1 MCPFPALLYCFSTI
15 DLLGSLYEGDATGN
29 TRRYG
34 QQVGTTI
41 KARKYM
47 VDLIGYPEF
56 ETNLLQDQFRHK
68 LVHLAQPQ
76 TLVYDNN
83 RSIGWQLDNLY
94 LGDHMILKKLESMQ
108 EILTLTPI
116 TLEGDH
122 VFIISIEK
130 LVYDI
135 EKSVRDTDTGYLARL
150 RRNQDNLQL
159 KFDKAVQQ
167 KYGHT

>member
-1 MCPFPALLYCFSTI
+1 VCPFPALLYCFSTI

-76 TLVYDNN
+76 YSN

-94 LGDHMILKKLESMQ
+94 LGDHMILKKLESRQ

>member
-56 ETNLLQDQFRHK
+56 ETNLPQDQFRHK

-94 LGDHMILKKLESMQ
+94 LGDHMILKKLESRQ

-122 VFIISIEK
+122 VFIKKMGSAVLLIPARK
-130 LVYDI
+130 PWDI
-135 EKSVRDTDTGYLARL
+135 IKEALSGLDDDFLADRVQGEQQ
-150 RRNQDNLQL
+150 RRNDPW
-159 KFDKAVQQ
+159 D
-167 KYGHT
+167 

>member
-1 MCPFPALLYCFSTI
+1 VCPFPALLYCFSTI

-34 QQVGTTI
+34 QQVGTT
-41 KARKYM
+41 KRKYM

-56 ETNLLQDQFRHK
+56 GTNLLQDQFRHK

-76 TLVYDNN
+76 YSN

-94 LGDHMILKKLESMQ
+94 LGDHMILKKLESRQ

-135 EKSVRDTDTGYLARL
+135 EKSVRDTDTGYLSRL